1 MTQLV
6 LSNLDPILIEKLKI
20 RSQQHGRSLDE
31 ELKAIL
37 EQAVDTEVVREV
49 MAMAEAREKL
59 EIARARYADRK
70 FSDST
75 ELVREDRDR

>member
-1 MTQLV
+1 MAQLV
-6 LSNLDPILIEKLKI
+6 VKNLDPIIIEKLKA

-37 EQAVDTEVVREV
+37 EQAVDTKAVDR
-49 MAMAEAREKL
+49 MAAVAEAEAKL
-59 EIARARYADRK
+59 EKARARYAGRI

>member
-1 MTQLV
+1 MAQLV
-6 LSNLDPILIEKLKI
+6 LENLDPILIEKLRI

-37 EQAVDTEVVREV
+37 AQAFDIEVVCEV
-49 MAMAEAREKL
+49 IAMAEAREKL
-59 EIARARYADRK
+59 EQARARYAGRN